1 MSVAIR
7 VFRIVAIGLLAAGLS
22 ACASNYPTRMVS
34 NAETAVDRPATP
46 PGDAELLSVRIEAF
60 DAGALP
66 EDANLAKGLSP
77 EIRSAEA
84 YYIPVQLKNTMQ
96 RSGHWGSVRV
106 VPKGMRDG
114 EVVVAGRILESDGE
128 ILRLK
133 IDVRDAAGVPWF
145 AKEYESVVDAAAYR
159 KAEQDG
165 VDAFQNLYNRIANDI
180 AAHKK
185 TLKPEDSPSIRRVS
199 DMRFAAEFAPEIFN
213 PYLQRNEEA
222 AAPQGDLQ
230 RLVSYL
236 KSGQSA
242 SGRNAAYT
250 VTRLPSED
258 DPIVQRIARIRAREE
273 FLVDTLDQQ
282 YDGLARGVG
291 GAYTNWRTSR
301 LKEIGAIRETD
312 RVKNEEQ
319 AKAVAVGVLAVLA
332 GAAVASQNRNNS
344 CYGCT
349 TAGVAVAG
357 IGVAYAVQMA
367 VKASEQASAET
378 SLHKAALEELGQS
391 LTSDVKPTVV
401 EVEGQSVE
409 LRGTIEEK
417 FKQWREVLKGMQ
429 EAETAPLPASPAT
442 PTS

>member
-1 MSVAIR
+1 MSAAMR
-7 VFRIVAIGLLAAGLS
+7 ALRILAIGLLAAGLS

-34 NAETAVDRPATP
+34 NVETTVDRPASP
-46 PGDAELLSVRIEAF
+46 PADSELLSVRIEAF
-60 DAGALP
+60 DVGVLP
-66 EDANLAKGLSP
+66 EDPNLAKGLSP

-145 AKEYESVVDAAAYR
+145 GKEYESVVNAAAYQ
-159 KAEQDG
+159 KAEQGG

-185 TLKPEDSPSIRRVS
+185 ALKPEDSTSIRRVS

-222 AAPQGDLQ
+222 AAAPQGDLQ

-236 KSGQSA
+236 KSGPSA
-242 SGRNAAYT
+242 SGRNPVYT
-250 VTRLPSED
+250 ITRLPSED

-301 LKEIGAIRETD
+301 LKEIGSIRETD

-319 AKAVAVGVLAVLA
+319 AKAVAVGMLAILA
-332 GAAVASQNRNNS
+332 GAAVASQNRNGS
-344 CYGCT
+344 CYNCT

-357 IGVAYAVQMA
+357 VGVAYAVQMA

-401 EVEGQSVE
+401 EVEGQTVE

-417 FKQWREVLKGMQ
+417 FSSGAR
-429 EAETAPLPASPAT
+429 S
-442 PTS
+442 